1 MRNAHPATAAAA
13 AALLYLPYPPTLTNT
28 LTHYG
33 PTHPPTT
40 SQNFVAS
47 FVVDILVMDILDPVS
62 WLFSVG
68 VGSEGGWMART
79 CPGIL
84 CAVRRV
90 HTGGCVGC
98 GNVRMRLCWEPEG
111 IGVGCPVRGYGC
123 WIAEWYME
131 ALWCQRVVKQRLC
144 EADMIACCT
153 MISNSI
159 TLLFCNSITSFV

>member
-1 MRNAHPATAAAA
+1 
-13 AALLYLPYPPTLTNT
+13 
-28 LTHYG
+28 
-33 PTHPPTT
+33 
-40 SQNFVAS
+40 
-47 FVVDILVMDILDPVS
+47 MDILDPVS

-159 TLLFCNSITSFV
+159 TLLFCNSITSFF